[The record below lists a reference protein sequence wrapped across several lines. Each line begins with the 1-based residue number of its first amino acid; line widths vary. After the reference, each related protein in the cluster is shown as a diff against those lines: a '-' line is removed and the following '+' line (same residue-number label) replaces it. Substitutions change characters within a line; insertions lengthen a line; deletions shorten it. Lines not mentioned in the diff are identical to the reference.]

1 MSFFLKK
8 VILKT
13 SFENTK
19 IKWPRGK
26 YNQFWEYR
34 IAYRN
39 TGLQDYMN
47 TKIIRIICI
56 FEKNKFYF
64 GSFILQFKLSNI
76 ILQIFGK
83 SHFVTFI
90 LQSQTS
96 RKIILSIPQVRLDP
110 FWPILF
116 HSDMFR
122 YVQILSNPFKSVQI
136 HSDQSRSI
144 QIRSVQYWSVL
155 SVLILCDSFWSF
167 MIHFDPLW
175 SILIL

>member
-1 MSFFLKK
+1 MSQIYKK
-8 VILKT
+8 CCASTYGQHNITQT

-64 GSFILQFKLSNI
+64 GSFILQFLKHSNI

-90 LQSQTS
+90 LQSQT
-96 RKIILSIPQVRLDP
+96 SIPQVRLDP

-122 YVQILSNPFKSVQI
+122 YVQILSNP
-136 HSDQSRSI
+136 
-144 QIRSVQYWSVL
+144 L
-155 SVLILCDSFWSF
+155 
-167 MIHFDPLW
+167 HF
-175 SILIL
+175 